1 MEEKPIR
8 TIVWRDPATARE
20 VRKEWPL
27 LLLSEPLLEPSIARL
42 NWTPLGK
49 EAWMIEF
56 TGSASLGTGQSRDGH
71 RRDDKR
77 GDTQEFFSR
86 VISPSKP

>member
-20 VRKEWPL
+20 VGKEWPL

-42 NWTPLGK
+42 NWKPLGK
-49 EAWMIEF
+49 EAWLIES
-56 TGSASLGTGQSRDGH
+56 TGSPFLGKEPGRDGH
-71 RRDDKR
+71 GRDDER
-77 GDTQEFFSR
+77 GGTQEFFSR
-86 VISPSKP
+86 VIFTSKL